1 MNESDADRGC
11 VYSDVSRVAV
21 MIFRSARGS
30 SAEPRKAGAMLLFL
44 SSALLA
50 APPLPTIPDQFDTW
64 ITCNIVNKKYTTVVH
79 EIYDR
84 PNNIALMSRWHG
96 DHGAKHHGGPN
107 NTERHDP
114 DHGLVKTLYLFDQG
128 EYFHVNSSGC
138 YGDKMDNIRFGPFA
152 HAHRAPTTKEL
163 FDFAKDGQEEN
174 YVGQESI
181 NGVLCDKW
189 RSVQTFGNF
198 SMTLEYYFSAQEW
211 AVPESNSTRVPVLLY
226 LLGSRPSHAGDGS
239 THDFEHYYSFG
250 HFRVRPI
257 SPAVE
262 AQFYSAGPAS
272 PLCTGNITSQ
282 PSWGM
287 AASQEREEFCYEHC
301 GDKVNV
307 GPIHGGVAFGY
318 VVLGAV
324 VTVLVMVIGSFC
336 LGRCYGRRFQPM
348 VSQKDV
354 RLEMGMPSVD
364 VASSA
369 SSS

>member
-1 MNESDADRGC
+1 
-11 VYSDVSRVAV
+11 
-21 MIFRSARGS
+21 
-30 SAEPRKAGAMLLFL
+30 MLLFL

-64 ITCNIVNKKYTTVVH
+64 ITCNIVNKYTTVVH

-152 HAHRAPTTKEL
+152 HAHRAPTTKER

-174 YVGQESI
+174 AVGQESI

-198 SMTLEYYFSAQEW
+198 SMTLEYCFSAQDGRCLRATPRECPCCCICS
-211 AVPESNSTRVPVLLY
+211 ALARQ
-226 LLGSRPSHAGDGS
+226 GDGS
-239 THDFEHYYSFG
+239 THDFEHYYSFR
-250 HFRVRPI
+250 HF
-257 SPAVE
+257 
-262 AQFYSAGPAS
+262 AS
-272 PLCTGNITSQ
+272 V
-282 PSWGM
+282 PSLP
-287 AASQEREEFCYEHC
+287 R
-301 GDKVNV
+301 
-307 GPIHGGVAFGY
+307 
-318 VVLGAV
+318 
-324 VTVLVMVIGSFC
+324 
-336 LGRCYGRRFQPM
+336 
-348 VSQKDV
+348 
-354 RLEMGMPSVD
+354 
-364 VASSA
+364 
-369 SSS
+369 